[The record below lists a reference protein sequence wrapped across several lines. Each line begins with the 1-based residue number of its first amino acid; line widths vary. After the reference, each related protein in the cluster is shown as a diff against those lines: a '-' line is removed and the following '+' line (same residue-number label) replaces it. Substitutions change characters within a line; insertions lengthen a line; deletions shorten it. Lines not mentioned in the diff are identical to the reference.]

1 MEPTRPRRAGAWE
14 FLMRAL
20 ASIAE
25 DDPIT
30 LAEASEAV
38 LRGAVS
44 EQTLRAEARRGN
56 LQVERLGKNLF
67 TTPNYIKAWRNQC
80 RVQQNRPDSTS
91 AKTRAASVSGSSGI
105 GIATDEQDA
114 LKKIALSLKN
124 GSLNTSRKSTR
135 HDQGAGA
142 EVMPFRSPR

>member
-1 MEPTRPRRAGAWE
+1 VRP
-14 FLMRAL
+14 L
-20 ASIAE
+20 AAIAE

-30 LAEASEAV
+30 LSEASEAV

-67 TTPNYIKAWRNQC
+67 TTAAYIKAWRNQC
-80 RVQQNRPDSTS
+80 RVQQSRPDCISGE
-91 AKTRAASVSGSSGI
+91 TRKAEKSGSSATGTATDERAVLK
-105 GIATDEQDA
+105 GIATA
-114 LKKIALSLKN
+114 LKN

>member
-1 MEPTRPRRAGAWE
+1 VRP
-14 FLMRAL
+14 L
-20 ASIAE
+20 AAIAE

-30 LAEASEAV
+30 LAEASEVV
-38 LRGAVS
+38 LRAAVS

-67 TTPNYIKAWRNQC
+67 TTAAYIKAWRNRC
-80 RVQQNRPDSTS
+80 RVQQSRPDSIS
-91 AKTRAASVSGSSGI
+91 AKTRAAGGSGSSATAT
-105 GIATDEQDA
+105 ATDEQA
-114 LKKIALSLKN
+114 VLKGIAKALKN

-135 HDQGAGA
+135 LDQGAGA

>member
-1 MEPTRPRRAGAWE
+1 VRP
-14 FLMRAL
+14 L
-20 ASIAE
+20 AAIMD

-30 LAEASEAV
+30 LAEASEVV
-38 LRGAVS
+38 LRAAVS

-67 TTPNYIKAWRNQC
+67 TTPNYIKAWRNRC

-91 AKTRAASVSGSSGI
+91 AKTKAVGGSGSSATA
-105 GIATDEQDA
+105 IATDEQA
-114 LKKIALSLKN
+114 VLRGIAKALKN

-135 HDQGAGA
+135 LDQGAGA

>member
-1 MEPTRPRRAGAWE
+1 VRPLSA
-14 FLMRAL
+14 
-20 ASIAE
+20 IAE

-30 LAEASEAV
+30 LAEASEVV
-38 LRGAVS
+38 LRAAVS

-67 TTPNYIKAWRNQC
+67 TTAAYIKAWRKEC
-80 RVQQNRPDSTS
+80 RVQQSRPDSTS
-91 AKTRAASVSGSSGI
+91 AKTKPASGSGSSGT
-105 GIATDEQDA
+105 GTATDEQA
-114 LKKIALSLKN
+114 VLKGIAKALKN

-135 HDQGAGA
+135 LDQGAGA